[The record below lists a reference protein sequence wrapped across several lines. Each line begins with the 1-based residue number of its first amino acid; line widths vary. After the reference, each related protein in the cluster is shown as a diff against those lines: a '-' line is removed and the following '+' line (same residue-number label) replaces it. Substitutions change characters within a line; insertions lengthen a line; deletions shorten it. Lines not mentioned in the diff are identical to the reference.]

1 MASSEYQPDNRTDR
15 EREDTLVAQQAS
27 MTLSEHQRGPPTGP
41 DGGTSRATTD
51 PHHSPIQPKQAE
63 SRQSSAGQSPS
74 QPEQTDSSSRA
85 NGRFHTKGNKVK
97 NTSEQTIYRHE
108 GDDAW
113 HVENSS
119 EDHSKQTIGAAV
131 VVAAPET
138 TRRSSCFCS

>member
-1 MASSEYQPDNRTDR
+1 
-15 EREDTLVAQQAS
+15 

-85 NGRFHTKGNKVK
+85 NGRFHTERNTAKNK
-97 NTSEQTIYRHE
+97 SEQTIYRYD
-108 GDDAW
+108 GDNAW
-113 HVENSS
+113 HADNAS
-119 EDHSKQTIGAAV
+119 EDNSKQTIGATFV
-131 VVAAPET
+131 VP
-138 TRRSSCFCS
+138 RS